1 MYVRRSAG
9 SGGGLSGGRIIVGL
23 VVAAFALISYFGS
36 SVYNPITNENQH
48 VNITPQQ
55 EIAMGLQAEP
65 EMAQQYGGELADPTA
80 KAKLDQVC
88 QNLTSK
94 SDTTKTDWPFQ
105 CHLL

>member
-1 MYVRRSAG
+1 MYVRRDSS
-9 SGGGLSGGRIIVGL
+9 SGGCGLGSGRIIVGL

-65 EMAQQYGGELADPTA
+65 EMAQQYGGELNDPTA

-88 QNLTSK
+88 KNLTSK
-94 SDTTKTDWPFQ
+94 SDTSKTDWPFQ
-105 CHLL
+105 CHV